1 MAKTNTGEDIE
12 VDVVHVV
19 NEVQKEEPAIK
30 DDEPGEGASQEGI
43 SAVAQFDQ
51 LVANRGV
58 LTTSETERKFLDF
71 VKGNAIVSSSLRAD
85 RAEAEQEYLCQRVAL
100 ANQEAARLRAALEK
114 TRLELQVEAELKKKA
129 EKERN
134 LLDQKFADLR
144 QLIIGGAGER
154 ALLLDMQKILEGTE
168 EQVRGER
175 LSSAK
180 GMPRR
185 SSCSPP
191 HLLDRRMEEHMT
203 VADLENLDNMEG
215 QKKRARSKSVGF
227 QEDLPTRAT
236 SSIPDTLDSNGAGS
250 HDMEQKTIL
259 KSEKCGLCGER
270 MKFGKVQLRCSGCRM
285 TIHANCA
292 NLMTRSCPML
302 ETRKEKPMPTTLKNQ
317 RFASPMLR

>member
-1 MAKTNTGEDIE
+1 MAKINTGEDIE
-12 VDVVHVV
+12 AEVH
-19 NEVQKEEPAIK
+19 EVQK
-30 DDEPGEGASQEGI
+30 DDEPGEKDASLKVDPGI

-71 VKGNAIVSSSLRAD
+71 VSGSAIESSSLRAD
-85 RAEAEQEYLCQRVAL
+85 RAESEQEYLCRRVDL

-114 TRLELQVEAELKKKA
+114 TGLEMQVEVELKKKA

-144 QLIIGGAGER
+144 QLIILGGAGER
-154 ALLLDMQKILEGTE
+154 ALLFDMQKILEGTE

-180 GMPRR
+180 GVPRR
-185 SSCSPP
+185 SSWSPP
-191 HLLDRRMEEHMT
+191 PLLDRRMEEHVT
-203 VADLENLDNMEG
+203 VADLENVGDMERE
-215 QKKRARSKSVGF
+215 KRRVRSKSVGF

-270 MKFGKVQLRCSGCRM
+270 
-285 TIHANCA
+285 
-292 NLMTRSCPML
+292 
-302 ETRKEKPMPTTLKNQ
+302 
-317 RFASPMLR
+317 